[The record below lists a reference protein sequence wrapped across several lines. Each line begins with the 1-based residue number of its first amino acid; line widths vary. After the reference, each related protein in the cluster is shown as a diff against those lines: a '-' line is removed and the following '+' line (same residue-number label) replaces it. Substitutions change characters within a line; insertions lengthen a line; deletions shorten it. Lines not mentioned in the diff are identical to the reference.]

1 MNGYEER
8 CIQLLHLELA
18 LSFLLSTGRLRPRIA
33 DGCLE
38 QAISAIKAA
47 MFYTREGAAL

>member
-8 CIQLLHLELA
+8 CIQLRRLELA
-18 LSFLLSTGRLRPRIA
+18 LSYLFSTGRLWPCIA
-33 DGCLE
+33 DGCRE

>member
-8 CIQLLHLELA
+8 RIQLLQLELA
-18 LSFLLSTGRLRPRIA
+18 LSCLISTGRLWPRAA

-47 MFYTREGAAL
+47 MFYIREGAVL